1 MKSWRCRERGMM
13 RECRTTSG
21 WEKVGEAASG
31 LGVVAGG
38 DIRRPRARIG
48 PRQNEEGGSS
58 SLDAC
63 RDCRRGGQLPRQIL
77 LPRRFAYGQS
87 RSARVGRAGSH
98 QPIREITGTR
108 AVPRTCISG
117 APPVRVSTRSGSTQ
131 PLEKRKKR
139 QTGIGTSRQ
148 RSPLLFHFYQPSP
161 ESMCEFW
168 DGSHWRPFFSK
179 MLKAH
184 GIETKSTFSSQSPSL
199 VASTCLMASCL
210 PSSAPS
216 ASSEPPSSDLFFFTM
231 PQCKESAPLVRQ
243 GHWKSFDPGSEK
255 FSQCTLTT
263 CRQ

>member
-1 MKSWRCRERGMM
+1 MWRVEMMKSWRCRERGMM

-63 RDCRRGGQLPRQIL
+63 RDCRRGGELPRQIL

-98 QPIREITGTR
+98 QPVREITGTR
-108 AVPRTCISG
+108 AVPRPCISG

-131 PLEKRKKR
+131 PLEKKKGK
-139 QTGIGTSRQ
+139 QASAPQ
-148 RSPLLFHFYQPSP
+148 DNDPL
-161 ESMCEFW
+161 
-168 DGSHWRPFFSK
+168 FFSIFISH
-179 MLKAH
+179 LLRACVNS
-184 GIETKSTFSSQSPSL
+184 ETG
-199 VASTCLMASCL
+199 AIG
-210 PSSAPS
+210 
-216 ASSEPPSSDLFFFTM
+216 
-231 PQCKESAPLVRQ
+231 VR
-243 GHWKSFDPGSEK
+243 SFPR
-255 FSQCTLTT
+255 C
-263 CRQ
+263 